1 MEGQSSKWVELSK
14 GQNHEVEAANIW
26 YAPNRPYINRHL
38 RSGLNASNYNLR
50 RLSYFWLLLFQ
61 KLLVST
67 YLIVRK
73 TPSLKY
79 SVPNINMPFKNTRFN
94 EVNF

>member
-50 RLSYFWLLLFQ
+50 RLPYIWLLLFQ
-61 KLLVST
+61 NLLVST
-67 YLIVRK
+67 TV
-73 TPSLKY
+73 SL
-79 SVPNINMPFKNTRFN
+79 SRIWLN
-94 EVNF
+94 EKMNQGNGYHSSPDPYAGN

>member
-50 RLSYFWLLLFQ
+50 RLPYIWLLLFQ

-67 YLIVRK
+67 YVRNSTK
-73 TPSLKY
+73 IKPFIRIQCSNYKHTFQKY
-79 SVPNINMPFKNTRFN
+79 MF
-94 EVNF
+94 

>member
-67 YLIVRK
+67 YLLVRK
-73 TPSLKY
+73 LNPLIKIQCSKY
-79 SVPNINMPFKNTRFN
+79 KHAFQKYAF
-94 EVNF
+94 